1 LTLTTPL
8 AAENVEGYLVDKM
21 CSAKILKGGA
31 DAAKAHSKDCALA
44 PNCKASGFGVLTSEG
59 KFLKFDAD
67 GDRMAEKMIG
77 FASGKDNLKATVNG
91 KVDGDSMTVVAIQ
104 LL

>member
-1 LTLTTPL
+1 MPL

-21 CSAKILKGGA
+21 CSAKIVKGGV
-31 DAAKAHSKDCALA
+31 DAAKAHTKDCALA
-44 PNCKASGFGVLTSEG
+44 PNCKDGGYGIVTSEG

-67 GDRMAEKMIG
+67 GDRMAEKTIG

-91 KVDGDSMTVVAIQ
+91 KIDGDSITVVAIQ
-104 LL
+104 LR